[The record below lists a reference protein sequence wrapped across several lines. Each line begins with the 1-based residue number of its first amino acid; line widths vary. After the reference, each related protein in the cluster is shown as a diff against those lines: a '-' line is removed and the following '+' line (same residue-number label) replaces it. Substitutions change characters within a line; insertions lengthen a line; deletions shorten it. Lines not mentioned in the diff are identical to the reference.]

1 MYSFENG
8 IEISLSSYLES
19 ELNKK
24 KLFLHGVT
32 KFDLPTW
39 LVVSSLWINKT
50 IFFVL
55 LCFVNNVHY
64 KNNELFSRSQ
74 AQ

>member
-19 ELNKK
+19 ELNFKK
-24 KLFLHGVT
+24 KLFLHGVK
-32 KFDLPTW
+32 KFDLPTC

-50 IFFVL
+50 IFFCLAVF
-55 LCFVNNVHY
+55 C
-64 KNNELFSRSQ
+64 E
-74 AQ
+74 